1 MTEKLYYLDSHLFE
15 FVATVLAAREEKRGW
30 EIVLD
35 RTAFFPEGGGQP
47 ADTGMI
53 GPARVLDVHEREGEI
68 RHLCDR
74 ELAPGV
80 YACAVDREKRLR
92 RMQNHSGEHVFSG
105 LTHQKYGAENV
116 GFHMAADCM
125 TIDFDKELSFE
136 QLSEIERGF
145 MDHVRAK
152 CKALIV

>member
-15 FVATVLAAREEKRGW
+15 FEARVLAAREEKRGW

-47 ADTGMI
+47 ADTGTI
-53 GPARVLDVHEREGEI
+53 GRARVLDVHEREGEI

-105 LTHQKYGAENV
+105 LTHRKFGAENV

-125 TIDFDKELSFE
+125 TIDFDKESPCGP
-136 QLSEIERGF
+136 SIPR
-145 MDHVRAK
+145 RRS
-152 CKALIV
+152 